1 MIVSHFAYL
10 YNRDK
15 EGRKSR
21 ALELLTG
28 QHSGNSSTSHNVG
41 KVRTPESPGPMIY
54 IFLKNVRMD
63 IISTKIQKVPKPVSN
78 QTQQNLTAA
87 TKILNLYFLIATIN
101 LFKLSN
107 FWFIFFFYFVL
118 FQVTLGHLR
127 SFEVGVGE
135 QGHRKSRQLCLVL
148 WHLFSENLDII
159 RTADGIETDRI
170 RTDRH
175 RTVNPDRIRT
185 ADRHLTWFSGKSG

>member
-1 MIVSHFAYL
+1 
-10 YNRDK
+10 
-15 EGRKSR
+15 
-21 ALELLTG
+21 
-28 QHSGNSSTSHNVG
+28 
-41 KVRTPESPGPMIY
+41 
-54 IFLKNVRMD
+54 MD

-135 QGHRKSRQLCLVL
+135 QGHRKPRRLCLVL
-148 WHLFSENLDII
+148 VRPNRQTMDSIFSENLDRI
-159 RTADGIETDRI
+159 RTADRIETDRI

-175 RTVNPDRIRT
+175 RTVNPDIKSGQNSDSRQTPDRIFRKIRT
-185 ADRHLTWFSGKSG
+185 EMRPITTFWPIINYLS